1 MIHVIK
7 NIFLNENELKFD
19 FVRASGPGGQN
30 VNKVSTA
37 VQLRFNVINSNSLD
51 GNIKEN
57 ILKKEK
63 NRISRDGT
71 LIIEAKRFRTQE
83 KNRTDAINRLI
94 NIIKRASQKQKKR
107 IRTNPPEKAKEK
119 RLNKKKKRS
128 DIKKLRKINPDADL

>member
-1 MIHVIK
+1 MIHVTK

-51 GNIKEN
+51 ENIKEN

-83 KNRTDAINRLI
+83 KNRADAINRLI

-107 IRTNPPEKAKEK
+107 IKTNPPEKAKEK
-119 RLNKKKKRS
+119 RLIEKKKRS

>member
-1 MIHVIK
+1 MIHITE

-19 FVRASGPGGQN
+19 FIRASGPGGQN

-37 VQLRFNVINSNSLD
+37 VQLRFNVINSNSFD
-51 GNIKEN
+51 ENIKEN

-83 KNRTDAINRLI
+83 KNRADAINRLI

-107 IRTNPPEKAKEK
+107 IKTNPSEKAKEK
-119 RLNKKKKRS
+119 RLNEKKKRS
-128 DIKKLRKINPDADL
+128 DIKKLRKINPNTDL